1 MPGTPIDPTAM
12 TSHSLY
18 FEDFQ
23 PGQTFESGGR
33 TLTEADLTMFSMLS
47 GDWNPIHADAVY
59 AAGTK
64 YGQQLVHGT
73 LGIALATGMM
83 HELGIFHRSVVAML
97 SIREWKFVKPI
108 FVGDTL
114 HLVLEVLAVKPGT
127 SARVGAVDRRLRLVN
142 QDGETVQDGC
152 SEVLVLKKGS

>member
-1 MPGTPIDPTAM
+1 MS
-12 TSHSLY
+12 SHSLY

-23 PGQTFESGGR
+23 PGQAFESGGR
-33 TLTEADLTMFSMLS
+33 TITEADLTMFSMLS
-47 GDWNPIHADAVY
+47 GDWNPIHADAAY

-64 YGQQLVHGT
+64 YGQRLVHGA
-73 LGIALATGMM
+73 LGIAIATGMM

-97 SIREWKFVKPI
+97 SLREWKFAKPI

-114 HLVLEVLAVKPGT
+114 HLVLDILAVRPGT

-142 QDGETVQDGC
+142 QHGETVQDGS
-152 SEVLVLKKGS
+152 SEVLVLKKAAPPSGS